1 VNTAL
6 ILPPTAASFRP
17 IGGLPLIQRTVLSA
31 LRSGFERVIVMPG
44 NNGARL
50 QQLFSTDPRTRRVEL
65 ADQPP
70 ARLIREGQVAL
81 IPGDCLVTSAT
92 LNRVYDTRVNGR
104 PVVFTHG
111 ASGENLVLCH
121 AAALSQLED
130 LLEQSASARRARLQ
144 EMGEPSPDALGDDL
158 CVHVT
163 DESSARVAEDRLLA
177 QLRSSTADSDGPLAR
192 WIDRSVSQW
201 ISRRLVYTPLRPN
214 HITIIGTTIGL
225 LAAWCIA
232 QGAHTFA
239 ILGTLLFLCAT
250 VIDGVD
256 GEVARLKFQETP
268 FGHKFDIFTD
278 NVVHVAIFTAVAIG
292 QFRRYPEANYPLLI
306 GLFLVGLASAMAAA
320 SWCFLREPQALRQ
333 VAAPRTTKGRVRRV
347 LLRGFESLMN
357 RDFAYVLFALAI
369 IDRLQWFFWGCV
381 FGTYLFS
388 AGLLWIYRWRDA
400 A

>member
-1 VNTAL
+1 
-6 ILPPTAASFRP
+6 
-17 IGGLPLIQRTVLSA
+17 
-31 LRSGFERVIVMPG
+31 
-44 NNGARL
+44 
-50 QQLFSTDPRTRRVEL
+50 
-65 ADQPP
+65 
-70 ARLIREGQVAL
+70 
-81 IPGDCLVTSAT
+81 
-92 LNRVYDTRVNGR
+92 
-104 PVVFTHG
+104 
-111 ASGENLVLCH
+111 
-121 AAALSQLED
+121 
-130 LLEQSASARRARLQ
+130 
-144 EMGEPSPDALGDDL
+144 
-158 CVHVT
+158 
-163 DESSARVAEDRLLA
+163 
-177 QLRSSTADSDGPLAR
+177 
-192 WIDRSVSQW
+192 
-201 ISRRLVYTPLRPN
+201 VYTPLRPN